1 MASAAASLKKSLPPT
16 AAKKSPFKS
25 AKKSKI
31 PTPRQSRLSLKPSE
45 VFCTEDKASSVMSED
60 SVSCAEEVEVVED
73 AVVDTTSSA
82 VEVVVLDTVTEDLS
96 VAERIV
102 PEESAIIIEEVSAL
116 VSVSLPVTAS
126 GTRINTPK
134 RAVKAKA
141 AKSAVRVSTAQK
153 VTVDVISCEVVESVL
168 PMEVSEVQLNVSESV
183 VKETVCAQEIVSVE
197 CVPAVEEVASVECAP
212 AVEEVA
218 SVECAPAVEEVASV
232 ECAPAVE
239 EVVSVECAPA
249 VEEVVSVECVPA
261 VEEVVSVECAPA
273 VEEVVSVECAPAV
286 EEVVSVECVPAV
298 EIAVVDPT
306 PARVTRSKISTPTA
320 AVSVLLA
327 VAAPRSSRRSC
338 VTAAVTKSEKVIV
351 EQTEATFPVSFEN
364 EAPVSE
370 QEAEVSLP
378 EASAVKGRGKRMSV
392 ASTKPAEA
400 PSAMKRSRR
409 GQVEVDTAVALV
421 ESSNSK
427 DISDLTA
434 IEIVAPIEEEPVSVV
449 KPTPLRSSRKAQPP
463 VTVPIEEIKSAPKAK
478 GRLPRGV
485 KQAIELEDEEEEEDE
500 EALALLCDG

>member
-183 VKETVCAQEIVSVE
+183 VKETVCAQEI
-197 CVPAVEEVASVECAP
+197 
-212 AVEEVA
+212 
-218 SVECAPAVEEVASV
+218 
-232 ECAPAVE
+232 
-239 EVVSVECAPA
+239 VSVECAPA

>member
-16 AAKKSPFKS
+16 SAKKSPFKS

-45 VFCTEDKASSVMSED
+45 VFCTEDKASSVESED
-60 SVSCAEEVEVVED
+60 SVSSTEEVEVVED
-73 AVVDTTSSA
+73 AIVDTTSSA
-82 VEVVVLDTVTEDLS
+82 VEVVVPDTVTEDLS

-153 VTVDVISCEVVESVL
+153 VTVDVISSEVVESVL

-197 CVPAVEEVASVECAP
+197 CVPAVEEVVSVECVP

-218 SVECAPAVEEVASV
+218 SVECV
-232 ECAPAVE
+232 PAVE

-370 QEAEVSLP
+370 QEAVVSLP